1 MPITMTQAPPPR
13 SARAAQPVTSSRQA
27 KRDGRAE
34 AVNGLFQ
41 LAQFG
46 CVMTGQYAD
55 AAAVGIHG
63 EKISGE
69 VVKLANQN
77 ERIAKAVDYLNEVGP
92 YAGLITAV
100 MPFVLQ
106 ILANHKRI
114 PADKVPGVSDPEV
127 LTIQMQAGLAKQA
140 AEARR
145 EADRE
150 FQEAQRII
158 AESEAQRSPNGSQSL
173 TDDEGHPIR
182 PDGSLVNS

>member
-1 MPITMTQAPPPR
+1 MPITMAQAPPK
-13 SARAAQPVTSSRQA
+13 SARAAQPATSSRQV
-27 KRDGRAE
+27 KRDERAE

-41 LAQFG
+41 LGQFG
-46 CVMTGQYAD
+46 CIMTGQYAD
-55 AAAVGIHG
+55 AAAIGLHG

-69 VVKLANQN
+69 IVKLANQN
-77 ERIAKAVDYLNEVGP
+77 ERIGKAVDYLNEVGP

-100 MPFVLQ
+100 MPLVLQ
-106 ILANHKRI
+106 LLANHKRI
-114 PADKVPGVSDPEV
+114 PAGKVPGVSDPEV
-127 LTIQMQAGLAKQA
+127 LTAQMQASLARQA

-158 AESEAQRSPNGSQSL
+158 AESEAQRSPNGSQKL
-173 TDDEGHPIR
+173 TDDEGHPVR